1 MKMRMPQRRPTK
13 APAQPG
19 MPAMAPQGA
28 GMGASSPTGN
38 PDMMEQQMGIVGK
51 RPVMAPP
58 RLGSL
63 KHLRQMMQGHA
74 KRY

>member
-1 MKMRMPQRRPTK
+1 MKMRMPQRR
-13 APAQPG
+13 APAPPG
-19 MPAMAPQGA
+19 SRAMAPQGA
-28 GMGASSPTGN
+28 GMSASSPMGN
-38 PDMMEQQMGIVGK
+38 PDMREQEMGMVGK

-63 KHLRQMMQGHA
+63 KHLRQMMQTHA